1 MLQEYDKLSLL
12 SRIIYTTTEWGT
24 SERFTN
30 RRSALLLLQTY
41 ISPLHTGKWVLTE

>member
-1 MLQEYDKLSLL
+1 MLQDYDKLSLV
-12 SRIIYTTTEWGT
+12 SRIYTTTEWGT